1 MGIIAWIVLGLIV
14 GLIARAIYPGE
25 QPGGMLATIL
35 LGIVGAVIGGWI
47 GHAFSGGAAD
57 YYTGLTFMGVVWSVV
72 GALVVLFFYGLAT
85 GGRRRSTLP

>member
-1 MGIIAWIVLGLIV
+1 MGIIAWVVLGLIA

-47 GHAFSGGAAD
+47 GHSFSGAPAD
-57 YYTGLTFMGVVWSVV
+57 YYTGLSFMGIVWSVV
-72 GALVVLFFYGLAT
+72 GSLVVLFFWGLAT
-85 GGRRRSTLP
+85 GSRRRVLP